1 MYGPLFYVHSVGW
14 FTTSISKLD
23 WVIGALIKLLLIRSL
38 EHRMVVVLHHK
49 CFTYWQRKAA
59 AAQRQPIK
67 QQQPAV
73 SNKEPP
79 TAVTRS
85 GPQATQPRQSQEQT
99 TQVRDPVSVRAKNT
113 NQEEMVVPTVKLL
126 LIVGACHSTWTF
138 RLMTQSYSVLK
149 ICPESSTPWVT
160 NLLCASL

>member
-38 EHRMVVVLHHK
+38 EHRMVVVLQHT

-99 TQVRDPVSVRAKNT
+99 TQVHNPVSVRAHNT
-113 NQEEMVVPTVKLL
+113 NQEEIVLPNVK
-126 LIVGACHSTWTF
+126 
-138 RLMTQSYSVLK
+138 VL
-149 ICPESSTPWVT
+149 SRVWSTPQKADVLFLPMIKFIFIE
-160 NLLCASL
+160 NYYKSDGIVIN